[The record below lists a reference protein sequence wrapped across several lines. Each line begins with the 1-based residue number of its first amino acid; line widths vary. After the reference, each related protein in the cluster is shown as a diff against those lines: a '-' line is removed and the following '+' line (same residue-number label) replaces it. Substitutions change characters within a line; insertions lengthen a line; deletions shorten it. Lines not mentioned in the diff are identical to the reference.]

1 MKTLLLPYRGVSCL
15 SQPRGRAGT
24 MSNWQTSQIVFLSFV
39 VLYTL
44 AAAISDLRTRRIPN
58 RMTVPM
64 FVAGLVYQVWFFGLE
79 GLGHGAA
86 GFATGFG
93 ILFVL
98 WMIGS
103 AGGGD
108 VKLLGGLSVWLG
120 TGLTLKVLLCS
131 LMFVVVGTGF
141 LLLQSLLMQ
150 GFRKTRN
157 QYVKGAAGPAKSGT
171 AETSEQRAGRR
182 VMAFAAPVALATW
195 CVLALFRTQW

>member
-1 MKTLLLPYRGVSCL
+1 
-15 SQPRGRAGT
+15 